1 MTIPPKYED
10 VVAQLEVAR
19 EEALILKKGTQ
30 LIIQERDDL
39 RQELERAKSRY
50 DREVLGLNNEG
61 DPIGG
66 DPAGG
71 YKNDL
76 ARVNSAFD
84 ELAACVGFS
93 EARLDQT
100 GDSPID
106 CANQLQQRLT
116 VAEQRLTQV
125 EGACDLAMS
134 AIDDDERGANFVKI
148 IQAIKDKAALKP
160 AEEGEVS

>member
-1 MTIPPKYED
+1 MNIPPKYED
-10 VVAQLEVAR
+10 VVAQLAVAR

-71 YKNDL
+71 YKNDNV
-76 ARVNSAFD
+76 R
-84 ELAACVGFS
+84 
-93 EARLDQT
+93 
-100 GDSPID
+100 
-106 CANQLQQRLT
+106 LQQRLT
-116 VAEQRLTQV
+116 VAEQRAGEL
-125 EGACDLAMS
+125 ES
-134 AIDDDERGANFVKI
+134 AAREMLRIAGIANQGSNAYNRAI
-148 IQAIKDKAALKP
+148 INLNAALNP
-160 AEEGEVS
+160 GEEGEGK

>member
-1 MTIPPKYED
+1 MNIPPKYED
-10 VVAQLEVAR
+10 VVARLEAAR
-19 EEALILKKGTQ
+19 EEALILKKGAQ

-39 RQELERAKSRY
+39 RQDLERAKSRY

-84 ELAACVGFS
+84 ELAARVGFS

-106 CANQLQQRLT
+106 CANQL
-116 VAEQRLTQV
+116 
-125 EGACDLAMS
+125 
-134 AIDDDERGANFVKI
+134 
-148 IQAIKDKAALKP
+148 
-160 AEEGEVS
+160 

>member
-1 MTIPPKYED
+1 MNIPPKYED
-10 VVAQLEVAR
+10 VVAQLEAAR
-19 EEALILKKGTQ
+19 EEALILKKGAQ

-39 RQELERAKSRY
+39 RQDLERAKSRY

-76 ARVNSAFD
+76 ARTNAAFD
-84 ELAACVGFS
+84 ELASCVGFS
-93 EARLDQT
+93 EERLEQT
-100 GDSPID
+100 GDSPMD

-116 VAEQRLTQV
+116 VAEQQIETFTAFAQQIARQQG
-125 EGACDLAMS
+125 EPYFSKLA
-134 AIDDDERGANFVKI
+134 
-148 IQAIKDKAALKP
+148 KAALKS
-160 AEEGEVS
+160 AVEGEGS